1 MPANVL
7 WPTTHQQQH
16 SLDWGLPDRMQLL
29 WGEPDETQ
37 QLRSVLVIGAHVN
50 HSRLTERLSITFW
63 IVLVMNV
70 RHKARKKDS
79 LKQTNRTE
87 EWLLERPLVYP
98 LDIQHSY
105 FVATVVRN
113 LKKKKNRICVK
124 MGLIQ
129 GKRNAIL
136 DINIRIEVRRFRWQ
150 GSSFI
155 FLIKR

>member
-1 MPANVL
+1 
-7 WPTTHQQQH
+7 
-16 SLDWGLPDRMQLL
+16 
-29 WGEPDETQ
+29 
-37 QLRSVLVIGAHVN
+37 
-50 HSRLTERLSITFW
+50 
-63 IVLVMNV
+63 MNV

-98 LDIQHSY
+98 MDIQHSY
-105 FVATVVRN
+105 FAATVVRN